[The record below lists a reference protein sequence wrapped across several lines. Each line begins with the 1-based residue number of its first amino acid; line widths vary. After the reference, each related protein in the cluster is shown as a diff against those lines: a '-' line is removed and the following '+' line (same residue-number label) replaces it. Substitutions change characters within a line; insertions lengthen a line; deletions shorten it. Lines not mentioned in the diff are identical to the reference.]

1 VSKPVSS
8 PEGAISYEFI
18 ITALLILFWGG
29 VGLNRIGIG
38 VIAPYIKPEFGLS
51 NFQIGL
57 LVSGTSAT
65 WALSSWG
72 GGWLSDR
79 YGRRSVLLPGAVLI
93 CVMTASMGI
102 AGGFWSM
109 FIIRELLGVGDGI
122 GWSVGQATVYEESAP
137 HRRGVNQALVS
148 AGYTLIGAGFGA
160 LIITRISSNLGWR
173 WAFPMIAAAT
183 AVVVAALFLVMRDR
197 SSRAAQKAVDWH
209 AAVGLLRSRPVII
222 LTIISCAALSWL
234 VVSIA
239 YNQLFLTEVR
249 GFGKEDAGDI
259 ALFWGLAGAA
269 GQLMLPLL
277 SDFWGRRRVVFVSAL
292 ICGAASALYVGGGF
306 GKVPMQVLIGLSG
319 FCGHGLL
326 PLAIA
331 TCVVESVPEELR
343 GSALGVT
350 NFFGVAIGSL
360 FMPLVGG
367 KLADHLGLGSA
378 MWIPIAAQ
386 IVIAMFIFL
395 IAETAPRL
403 IERRT
408 ATSAMA
414 PAPS

>member
-1 VSKPVSS
+1 VEKPVSS
-8 PEGAISYEFI
+8 RGRVISYEFT
-18 ITALLILFWGG
+18 ITALLILFWGS

-38 VIAPYIKPEFGLS
+38 IIAPYIKPEFGLS
-51 NFQIGL
+51 NFQIGF

-79 YGRRSVLLPGAVLI
+79 YGRRTVLLPGAILI

-109 FIIRELLGVGDGI
+109 LLIREFLGIGDGI
-122 GWSVGQATVYEESAP
+122 GWSVGQATVYEETAP
-137 HRRGVNQALVS
+137 QRRAVNQALVS
-148 AGYTLIGAGFGA
+148 AGYTLIGAGLGA

-173 WAFPMIAAAT
+173 WAFPVIAAAT
-183 AVVVAALFLVMRDR
+183 AVVVAALFLVMRNR
-197 SSRAAQKAVDWH
+197 SSQAAQKAVDWQ
-209 AAVGLLRSRPVII
+209 AAVGLLRSRSVII
-222 LTIISCAALSWL
+222 LIVISCAMVSWT
-234 VVSIA
+234 VVMIA

-249 GFGKEDAGDI
+249 GFSKEDAGDI

-269 GQLMLPLL
+269 GQLLLPLL
-277 SDFWGRRRVVFVSAL
+277 SDFWGRRRVVFAGAL
-292 ICGAASALYVGGGF
+292 VCAVTSVVYVAGGF
-306 GKVPMQVLIGLSG
+306 GKVPMQILIGLSG

-331 TCVVESVPEELR
+331 TCVVENVHENLR
-343 GSALGVT
+343 GSAIGLT
-350 NFFGVAIGSL
+350 NFCGVVIGAL
-360 FMPLVGG
+360 LMPLAGG
-367 KLADHLGLGSA
+367 ILADHFGLVPA

-386 IVIAMFIFL
+386 IIIATFIFM

-403 IERRT
+403 IERR
-408 ATSAMA
+408 AAMSAA
-414 PAPS
+414 AA